1 LTSNLTEDKID
12 TLCADAKHN
21 IDDIC
26 NLIKQNVNTSQTI
39 YPMLFTLKLEQET
52 ASKSSEILED
62 KRLGECME
70 HRMWMLSLI
79 TMSWTLRN
87 LKGKIEVGSCHN
99 INHPHGSREPRMC
112 NIGSEFHRDFY
123 NDCIR
128 SFENI
133 LRIAKENPPATIS

>member
-1 LTSNLTEDKID
+1 MSILL
-12 TLCADAKHN
+12 
-21 IDDIC
+21 
-26 NLIKQNVNTSQTI
+26 QTI

-62 KRLGECME
+62 KRLGECMLIYPRDTSTE

-128 SFENI
+128 SFEII